1 MTRVSINKE
10 STVNEIKTLT
20 FEQAF
25 AELEETVRKL
35 EAGGLAL
42 EESLAL
48 FERGQA
54 LAAHCNGQLDQA
66 ELKVCQLSPEGVVPF
81 EPEV

>member
-1 MTRVSINKE
+1 VS
-10 STVNEIKTLT
+10 EIEKLT

-54 LAAHCNGQLDQA
+54 LAAHCSTQLDQA
-66 ELKVCQLSPEGVVPF
+66 ELKVRQLTPEGIVPF
-81 EPEV
+81 KLEE

>member
-1 MTRVSINKE
+1 MD
-10 STVNEIKTLT
+10 EIENLT

-25 AELEETVRKL
+25 AELEETIRKL

-54 LAAHCNGQLDQA
+54 LAARCNAQLDQA
-66 ELKVCQLSPEGVVPF
+66 ELKVKKLAPEGVVPF
-81 EPEV
+81 EPEE

>member
-1 MTRVSINKE
+1 MSK
-10 STVNEIKTLT
+10 IKNLT

-25 AELEETVRKL
+25 AELGETVRKL

-48 FERGQA
+48 FEFGQA
-54 LAAHCNGQLDQA
+54 LAVHCGAQLDQA
-66 ELKVCQLSPEGVVPF
+66 ELKIKQLTPEGDLPF
-81 EPEV
+81 DPGE

>member
-1 MTRVSINKE
+1 MNKIE
-10 STVNEIKTLT
+10 NLT

-35 EAGGLAL
+35 EAGGLTL

-54 LAAHCNGQLDQA
+54 LAAHCNTHLDQA
-66 ELKVCQLSPEGVVPF
+66 ELQVRQLSPEGLSPF
-81 EPEV
+81 EPEG

>member
-1 MTRVSINKE
+1 MNKIE
-10 STVNEIKTLT
+10 NLT

-35 EAGGLAL
+35 EAGGLTL

-54 LAAHCNGQLDQA
+54 LAAYCNAHLDQA
-66 ELKVCQLSPEGVVPF
+66 ELKVRQLSPEGLSPF
-81 EPEV
+81 EPEG

>member
-1 MTRVSINKE
+1 MSE
-10 STVNEIKTLT
+10 DLT

-25 AELEETVRKL
+25 AELEEAIRKL
-35 EAGGLAL
+35 EAGGLTL

-54 LAAHCNGQLDQA
+54 LAAQCNAQLDQA
-66 ELKVCQLSPEGVVPF
+66 ELKVRQLSPEGPVPF
-81 EPEV
+81 EPEG

>member
-1 MTRVSINKE
+1 MPMS
-10 STVNEIKTLT
+10 EIENLT

-25 AELEETVRKL
+25 AELEETVQKL
-35 EAGGLAL
+35 EAGGLTL

-54 LAAHCNGQLDQA
+54 LAARCNVQLDEAQI
-66 ELKVCQLSPEGVVPF
+66 KVSQLSPEGVIPF
-81 EPEV
+81 DLEG